1 MAQTCALCGVQMNF
15 LQSQKLGDGSYICR
29 KKCAKL
35 GTPTFNYAGATL
47 REVKVHFLKVEL
59 GNKLWKQFFEP
70 YLQSKTFKQ
79 FESVT
84 VSENNGLMAFTEK
97 RSKFLFWGETIYYR
111 TVDRIADLR
120 GYDLEKVHRKS
131 GKSNKTYYYVRFF
144 FSTPEE
150 KNHFRIRFKRKTCIN
165 VIKYFDGLFGLDTIN
180 TWDTGF
186 LGDLKNLKND
196 FQMMKEAF
204 AEGNESSLVHPSMM
218 VGEDFEIYLKKA
230 GKDKEG
236 DRKQWIDK
244 AVAAMKEFS
253 E

>member
-1 MAQTCALCGVQMNF
+1 MRALWRTNEF
-15 LQSQKLGDGSYICR
+15 FQSQKLGDGSYICR
-29 KKCAKL
+29 KKCMKH
-35 GTPTFNYAGATL
+35 GKPSFNYAGATL
-47 REVKVHFLKVEL
+47 REVKAHFLKVEF

-97 RSKFLFWGETIYYR
+97 RSKFLFWGETIYYH

-120 GYDLEKVHRKS
+120 GYDYEESRYKS
-131 GKSNKTYYYVRFF
+131 GKSNKTYYFVRFF

-150 KNHFRIRFKRKTCIN
+150 KNHFRIRFKRKTCIKI
-165 VIKYFDGLFGLDTIN
+165 IKYFDGLFGLETIN
-180 TWDTGF
+180 TWDTRF
-186 LGDLKNLKND
+186 LSDLKNLKND
-196 FQMMKEAF
+196 FKMIRDAIV
-204 AEGNESSLVHPSMM
+204 EGDGSALAHPSMM
-218 VGEDFEIYLKKA
+218 ADDDFEIKLKKA
-230 GKDKEG
+230 GKYKEG

-244 AVAAMKEFS
+244 AVAAMNEFR